1 MRVHVVFCVL
11 YDLCEELVNNF
22 HKARIG
28 YWHNYLN
35 ISSNEHLAYNL
46 YDCIREYNVSC
57 MLNVH

>member
-1 MRVHVVFCVL
+1 MFVFCVL

-46 YDCIREYNVSC
+46 YDCIREFNVS
-57 MLNVH
+57 